1 MQQLSETQ
9 ALKQID
15 DELKKLRTFS
25 HKGWCSKCHEEGMI
39 VRTDVMTC
47 ETECTKC
54 YAKRRWSEL
63 DPVPDDKIARADQVR
78 LYFKKRRD
86 ATGLL

>member
-9 ALKQID
+9 ALSKID
-15 DELKKLRTFS
+15 DELKKLRSFA
-25 HKGWCSKCHEEGMI
+25 HKGWCSVCHQEAMI

-47 ETECTKC
+47 ESECTQC

-63 DPVPDDKIARADQVR
+63 DPVPDDKVKRADQVR
-78 LYFKKRRD
+78 QYFATRRKKEEV
-86 ATGLL
+86 